1 LTVDNKAVEVA
12 TKIKLQGEEK
22 MKKNYTFYIDSYGT
36 DALGCACV
44 HTKKITVKAKNDR
57 GAKQIAR
64 NRQDVSKIID
74 IDGNIIMD
82 GDYPYCTSRY
92 CVGC

>member
-1 LTVDNKAVEVA
+1 
-12 TKIKLQGEEK
+12 
-22 MKKNYTFYIDSYGT
+22 MKKNYTFYVDSYGT

-44 HTKKITVKAKNDR
+44 KTEKITVKAKSDR

-74 IDGNIIMD
+74 SDGNIIMD